1 MTLTEPFL
9 TPEVGAFVDEISEAA
24 ITAFRAFRQ
33 TGTTTAWGTV
43 GVYERVPGQD
53 VLVLISDPGP
63 LKPDDVPSASVVG
76 LDGTVYR
83 GSSRAGARR
92 YQRIFEVHPE
102 ITTVVHV
109 HAPHLGAWSQTHRP
123 LPIDYVP
130 VQRFNLVREL
140 PVYVDRTQPEV
151 EYILEILEKDPDNFA
166 VLEANGGATVWGRRG
181 LLKTAEEIILL
192 EEGARIQILAQL
204 LGGSQPFGPG
214 VLAQQFAMSQLTER
228 AQRKG
233 LLT

>member
-1 MTLTEPFL
+1 
-9 TPEVGAFVDEISEAA
+9 
-24 ITAFRAFRQ
+24 
-33 TGTTTAWGTV
+33 
-43 GVYERVPGQD
+43 
-53 VLVLISDPGP
+53 
-63 LKPDDVPSASVVG
+63 
-76 LDGTVYR
+76 
-83 GSSRAGARR
+83 
-92 YQRIFEVHPE
+92 VHPE